1 MMQYVILETLTGVS
15 EIILVFHEVKK
26 RCYLREAANIH
37 PEMHNILVFLS
48 TLFSILFTSKTY
60 RTTIEDISKRACVN
74 CFIHPHMVCLLHRLT
89 RTCNIKHQSC
99 KSIYHYCNNEIENS
113 RNSTAFCYLHFGIIP
128 FLTIIYDSAFVCRYI
143 TIITPLFTI
152 LTHGVFPLSVISLLG
167 ICTTIRLMLCGL
179 LVILSSTSDHTTFQT
194 LMRTILIV
202 FYVLT
207 TAIPTSTCICHKF
220 ILFDAK
226 LQIWYAF
233 YLHR

>member
-48 TLFSILFTSKTY
+48 TLFSLLFTSKTY
-60 RTTIEDISKRACVN
+60 RTSIEDISKRACVN

-99 KSIYHYCNNEIENS
+99 KSIYHYCNNKIENS

-128 FLTIIYDSAFVCRYI
+128 FLTII
-143 TIITPLFTI
+143 TPLFTI
-152 LTHGVFPLSVISLLG
+152 LTHGLFPLSVISLLG

-202 FYVLT
+202 FYALT

-226 LQIWYAF
+226 LQIWNAF

>member
-26 RCYLREAANIH
+26 DVTSGRQQIFI
-37 PEMHNILVFLS
+37 PKSIILS
-48 TLFSILFTSKTY
+48 NTLFPPFY
-60 RTTIEDISKRACVN
+60 IEHLSKRACVN

-99 KSIYHYCNNEIENS
+99 KSIYHYCNNEIENG
-113 RNSTAFCYLHFGIIP
+113 RNGTAFCYLHVGIIP
-128 FLTIIYDSAFVCRYI
+128 FLTIIYDSAFICRYI
-143 TIITPLFTI
+143 TIISPFFTI

>member
-15 EIILVFHEVKK
+15 EIILVFHEAKK
-26 RCYLREAANIH
+26 DVTSGRQQIFIPKSIIFSSSSL
-37 PEMHNILVFLS
+37 
-48 TLFSILFTSKTY
+48 TLFSLLFTSKTY
-60 RTTIEDISKRACVN
+60 RTSIEDISKRVCVN

-89 RTCNIKHQSC
+89 RTCNIKHQSR

-207 TAIPTSTCICHKF
+207 TAIPTSTCICC
-220 ILFDAK
+220 
-226 LQIWYAF
+226 
-233 YLHR
+233 

>member
-26 RCYLREAANIH
+26 RCYLWEAANIH

-48 TLFSILFTSKTY
+48 TLFSLLFTSKTY
-60 RTTIEDISKRACVN
+60 RTSIEDISNRACVN

-179 LVILSSTSDHTTFQT
+179 LVILSSIIPPPIFRQP
-194 LMRTILIV
+194 LRLIQ
-202 FYVLT
+202 
-207 TAIPTSTCICHKF
+207 HKF
-220 ILFDAK
+220 VPLRKILKSQWAK
-226 LQIWYAF
+226 
-233 YLHR
+233 

>member
-26 RCYLREAANIH
+26 DVTSGRQQIFIPKCIIFSYSSQH
-37 PEMHNILVFLS
+37 SFPSFLHR
-48 TLFSILFTSKTY
+48 TS
-60 RTTIEDISKRACVN
+60 IEDISKRVCVN

-89 RTCNIKHQSC
+89 RTCNIKHQSR
-99 KSIYHYCNNEIENS
+99 KSIYHYCNNKIENS

-152 LTHGVFPLSVISLLG
+152 LTHGLFPLSVISLLG

>member
-48 TLFSILFTSKTY
+48 TLFSLLFTSKTY
-60 RTTIEDISKRACVN
+60 RTSIEDISNRACVN

-128 FLTIIYDSAFVCRYI
+128 FLTIIYDSAFVCMR
-143 TIITPLFTI
+143 
-152 LTHGVFPLSVISLLG
+152 ISLRWYRCSG
-167 ICTTIRLMLCGL
+167 E
-179 LVILSSTSDHTTFQT
+179 LVPRGAEAWYRSYRSDGTGTKRPLHTLSEGAMQT
-194 LMRTILIV
+194 
-202 FYVLT
+202 VLQGT
-207 TAIPTSTCICHKF
+207 
-220 ILFDAK
+220 LN
-226 LQIWYAF
+226 
-233 YLHR
+233 